1 LGFGLK
7 LGGSVTA
14 RPWCFFALVLALA
27 WGCTPIEPAPEGDG
41 PKEQPATETE
51 AATSFAGVWK
61 RPDTKAEFKVE
72 DDGEFVN
79 GKLVKGTWMWI
90 EEGYDPEE
98 LFDRFE
104 FRLQRDGE
112 ALKGTAT
119 FRFVGDAKDYES
131 AWRVSLSGEELK
143 ATIEELEID
152 DAGEVAGKTEVE
164 KTFAFEPAIPP
175 APPTVAHG
183 ASDQGGFQMDLT
195 KMIKG
200 PAMIPLGEGAE
211 IGFRVEIETQAAG
224 HVIKH
229 FLAVVGEEG
238 ESWRLESSEGLAAF
252 GAKDSIMGL
261 VVEKSSGKVS
271 RAVIGKAGEA
281 GKELALHPMA
291 ATPTGP
297 GAEGDEVDVEIP
309 AGTFPARLI
318 VTKVGEQEYKSWVGR
333 EGDLE
338 GVLLKYEGPDGKG
351 KALEAE
357 PETQSLDLGE
367 TVEARRC
374 IYDNGDEIWHSSD
387 EVVKALAGG
396 MVRYKASGV
405 VREIKVVSSK
415 AESQLKWD

>member
-1 LGFGLK
+1 
-7 LGGSVTA
+7 VTPA
-14 RPWCFFALVLALA
+14 RASCFLVLLLTLG
-27 WGCTPIEPAPEGDG
+27 WGCTPVAVVPDDEPKE
-41 PKEQPATETE
+41 EQPAAESE
-51 AATSFAGVWK
+51 DATSFAGVWK
-61 RPDTKAEFKVE
+61 RPDTGAVFQVE
-72 DDGEFVN
+72 DDGAVVT
-79 GKLVKGTWMWI
+79 GKLDKGTWMWV

-98 LFDRFE
+98 LFERFE
-104 FRLQRDGE
+104 FKLERKGE
-112 ALKGTAT
+112 ALAGKAT

-131 AWRVSLSGEELK
+131 GWEVSLSGEELK
-143 ATIEELEID
+143 ATVEELEID
-152 DAGEVAGKTEVE
+152 DEGKVLSTSKVE
-164 KTFAFEPAIPP
+164 KTFAFEPSVPR

-183 ASDQGGFQMDLT
+183 ASDQGGFKMDLT

-200 PAMIPLGEGAE
+200 PAMVPLGEGVE

-224 HVIKH
+224 HVLKH
-229 FLAVVGEEG
+229 FMAVVGEEG

-261 VVEKSSGKVS
+261 VVEKSSGKVT

-281 GKELALHPMA
+281 GKELAIHAMT
-291 ATPTGP
+291 ATPTAP
-297 GAEGDEVDVEIP
+297 GAEGEDVEVEIP
-309 AGTFPARLI
+309 AGSFPARLI

-374 IYDNGDEIWHSSD
+374 VYDNGDEIWHSSD

-405 VREIKVVSSK
+405 VREIKSVSSK
-415 AESQLKWD
+415 AEPQLTWE